1 VAYNFTLEATVDVIV
16 VVLRGIV
23 MQEQI
28 LATVASASPEEVL
41 EA

>member
-1 VAYNFTLEATVDVIV
+1 VAYNLTLEATVDVIV

-28 LATVASASPEEVL
+28 LSTVASASPEEVL

>member
-1 VAYNFTLEATVDVIV
+1 MAYNLTLEATVDVIV

>member
-1 VAYNFTLEATVDVIV
+1 MAYNLTIEGTVDVIV
-16 VVLRGIV
+16 VMLRGIV

-28 LATVASASPEEVL
+28 LSTVANASPEEVL